1 MSVVISIRI
10 PKELRDK
17 LRELGIDYYREVVEF
32 LVRRVQ
38 EEYYRQMSERYRR
51 LLERSPRLGSDFATA
66 FIREDRESE

>member
-1 MSVVISIRI
+1 
-10 PKELRDK
+10 
-17 LRELGIDYYREVVEF
+17 
-32 LVRRVQ
+32 VRRVQ